1 MKNPPPI
8 EIDEAEVERL
18 IEQAQQGLLDA
29 ADQKR
34 IVPLLRS
41 LVWLQRTLFET
52 RISLSKLKKIL
63 FGKRTEKS
71 GRKSQDPPSGSGEE
85 PPSAGGLANP
95 PASSTDTP
103 ADTPPDMRASKGSS
117 ANGG

>member
-1 MKNPPPI
+1 LKNPPPI

-18 IEQAQQGLLDA
+18 LDQAQQGLLDA
-29 ADQKR
+29 TDQKQ
-34 IVPLLRS
+34 IVPLLRT

-71 GRKSQDPPSGSGEE
+71 TRKPEDPPSGSTECGKGSGEE
-85 PPSAGGLANP
+85 PSPDDGLSDP
-95 PASSTDTP
+95 PCSSGS
-103 ADTPPDMRASKGSS
+103 RAWIETFGTL
-117 ANGG
+117 